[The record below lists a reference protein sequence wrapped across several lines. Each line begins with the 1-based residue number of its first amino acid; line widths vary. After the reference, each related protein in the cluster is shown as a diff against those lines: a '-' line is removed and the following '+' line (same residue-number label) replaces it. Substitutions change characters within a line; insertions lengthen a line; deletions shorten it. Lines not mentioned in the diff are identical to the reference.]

1 MIKPVRRTQA
11 ERSEE
16 TRKRVAKAAF
26 EVIAE
31 RGHSAFR
38 TAAVIAQAGVSQ
50 GAMLHH
56 YPTKESLTLAAIHYA
71 LNLDRDKSMK
81 RANSTGVDAHA
92 TLLAM
97 AADFQDFFI
106 GNQFWVSLDITM
118 DAAKDASLAPE
129 IRAIVADARRPIYS
143 LWEQAL
149 VRCGWPLDRSHFA
162 VTTTAAIVSGFAIRT
177 LWNDDAN
184 ELEPALKQWFDH
196 LESTTEATKEQI

>member
-1 MIKPVRRTQA
+1 MTKPARRTQA

-16 TRKRVAKAAF
+16 TRQRVAKAAY

-56 YPTKESLTLAAIHYA
+56 YPSKESLTLAAIHYA
-71 LNLDRDKSMK
+71 LNLDRDKSLK
-81 RANSTGVDAHA
+81 RANITGDDAHA

-97 AADFQDFFI
+97 AEDFRAFFI

-118 DAAKDASLAPE
+118 DAAKDASAAPE
-129 IRAIVADARRPIYS
+129 IRAIVADARKPVYE
-143 LWEQAL
+143 LWTQAL
-149 VRCGWPLDRSHFA
+149 MRCGWGAARAQHA
-162 VTTTAAIVSGFAIRT
+162 VTSTAALISGFAIRT
-177 LWNDDAN
+177 LWNDDAT
-184 ELEPALKQWFDH
+184 ELGRTLMDWFAH
-196 LESTTEATKEQI
+196 IEAQH

>member
-1 MIKPVRRTQA
+1 MTKPARRTQA

-16 TRKRVAKAAF
+16 TRQRVAKAAY

-71 LNLDRDKSMK
+71 LNLDRDKSLK
-81 RANSTGVDAHA
+81 RANRTGEDAPA
-92 TLLAM
+92 TLQAM
-97 AADFQDFFI
+97 AQDFRAFFI

-118 DAAKDASLAPE
+118 DAAKDASVAPE
-129 IRAIVADARRPIYS
+129 IRAIVADARKPVYD
-143 LWEQAL
+143 LWAQAL
-149 VRCGWPLDRSHFA
+149 MRCGWDSRRAQHA
-162 VTTTAAIVSGFAIRT
+162 VTSTAALISGFAIRT
-177 LWNDDAN
+177 LWNDDAG
-184 ELEPALKQWFDH
+184 ELERTLADWLTHIETQ
-196 LESTTEATKEQI
+196 TANA

>member
-1 MIKPVRRTQA
+1 MIKPARRSQA

-16 TRKRVAKAAF
+16 TRKRVAKAAY

-71 LNLDRDKSMK
+71 LNLDREKSLK
-81 RANSTGVDAHA
+81 RANSTGEDAHA

-97 AADFQDFFI
+97 AQDFRDFFH
-106 GNQFWVSLDITM
+106 GDQFWVSLDITM
-118 DAAKDASLAPE
+118 DAAKDASVAPE
-129 IRAIVADARRPIYS
+129 IRAIVAQARKPVYD
-143 LWEQAL
+143 LWAQAL
-149 VRCGWPLDRSHFA
+149 ARCGWDITRAQHA
-162 VTTTAAIVSGFAIRT
+162 VTSTAALISGFAIRT
-177 LWNDDAN
+177 LWNDDASS
-184 ELEPALKQWFDH
+184 ELDRALAGWFAH
-196 LESTTEATKEQI
+196 IETTQ

>member
-1 MIKPVRRTQA
+1 MTKPARRTQA

-16 TRKRVAKAAF
+16 TRKRVAKAAYD
-26 EVIAE
+26 VIAE

-71 LNLDRDKSMK
+71 LNLDRDKSLK
-81 RANSTGVDAHA
+81 RANSTSDDIHA

-97 AADFQDFFI
+97 AADFRDFFA

-118 DAAKDASLAPE
+118 DAAKDASIAPE
-129 IRAIVADARRPIYS
+129 IRAIVADARKPIYD
-143 LWEQAL
+143 LWVQTL
-149 VRCGWPLDRSHFA
+149 MRCGWNLARAQHAVRS
-162 VTTTAAIVSGFAIRT
+162 TAAIISGFAIRT
-177 LWNDDAN
+177 LWNDDAA
-184 ELEPALKQWFDH
+184 ELDRTLEDWFVH
-196 LESTTEATKEQI
+196 METSE

>member
-1 MIKPVRRTQA
+1 MTKPARRTQA

-16 TRKRVAKAAF
+16 TRGRVAKAAY

-38 TAAVIAQAGVSQ
+38 TAAVIAHAGVSQ

-71 LNLDRDKSMK
+71 LNLDRDKSLK
-81 RANSTGVDAHA
+81 RANSIGDDAHA

-97 AADFQDFFI
+97 AEDFRAFFH

-118 DAAKDASLAPE
+118 DAAKDASVAPE
-129 IRAIVADARRPIYS
+129 IRAIVAEARKPVYD
-143 LWEQAL
+143 LWTQAL
-149 VRCGWPLDRSHFA
+149 TRCGWSKERAEHA
-162 VTTTAAIVSGFAIRT
+162 VTTTAALISGFAIRT
-177 LWNDDAN
+177 LWIDDSK
-184 ELEPALKQWFDH
+184 ELDRALAGWFLH
-196 LESTTEATKEQI
+196 IETAE